1 MLLLYRTI
9 LLLVG
14 GGGLLVGT
22 LLLFALSLSWS
33 SAENLKPL
41 SENLGFRAGLQ
52 ALNEQM
58 TVGRRTPGGPAYA
71 KDFREQVA
79 AMAGDASSA
88 ALAPRTAETL
98 QRLADA
104 LNENPT
110 TAVAVDEGGGIAV
123 ILAREDAAY
132 RELFEEVQTNVRREF
147 QALLALLIVLPA
159 LSIALLVFFHRR
171 VLAPVNDLSRFLA
184 LLARKDY
191 VVAAADNVDPLVRP
205 LFENYNRMVKRMHD
219 LEQGHQKREDSL
231 RQDVD
236 QATRALFQQQ
246 AALSRM
252 ERLAAVGEVSA
263 RLGHE
268 LRNPLSGVLM
278 VLINLR
284 EEIDSQD
291 QDQRLGLAI
300 GELERIAHLLTRV
313 VEESR
318 QVPERPRSLDL
329 QHVVEEIAML
339 VRYQLDDEIRLE
351 TEVPKDLRCT
361 LPESGVRHALLNL
374 VLNAAD
380 ALSGR
385 AGTVQIS
392 AEPRDGELAI
402 RVSDDGPGFPEELL
416 GAGVHEFGSW
426 RHGGTGLGLATVRR
440 FAFANSGRLE
450 LANRAEGGAV
460 ATLVI
465 PEADRRD

>member
-1 MLLLYRTI
+1 M
-9 LLLVG
+9 
-14 GGGLLVGT
+14 
-22 LLLFALSLSWS
+22 
-33 SAENLKPL
+33 AE
-41 SENLGFRAGLQ
+41 Q
-52 ALNEQM
+52 AS
-58 TVGRRTPGGPAYA
+58 G
-71 KDFREQVA
+71 
-79 AMAGDASSA
+79 A
-88 ALAPRTAETL
+88 ALAPQTAGTL
-98 QRLADA
+98 RRLAVLLDGPA
-104 LNENPT
+104 PT
-110 TAVAVDEGGGIAV
+110 AAAGRAAAIAEV
-123 ILAREDAAY
+123 LAHEDAAY
-132 RELFEEVQTNVRREF
+132 RVLFEEVQTNVQREF
-147 QALLALLIVLPA
+147 QALVALFIALPA

-171 VLAPVNDLSRFLA
+171 VLAPVNDLSRLLG

-191 VVAAADNVDPLVRP
+191 VVAGTDNVDPLVRS
-205 LFENYNRMVKRMHD
+205 LFDKYNRMAKRMHD

-278 VLINLR
+278 ALINLR
-284 EEIDSQD
+284 DESHSQD

-300 GELERIAHLLTRV
+300 GELERIAHLLSRV

-318 QVPERPRSLDL
+318 QVPERPRPLDL
-329 QHVVEEIAML
+329 RHVVEGIAML

-351 TEVPKDLRCT
+351 TYCPRDLRCT
-361 LPESGVRHALLNL
+361 LPESGLRHALLNL
-374 VLNAAD
+374 VLNAAA

-385 AGTVQIS
+385 GGTVRIT
-392 AEPRDGELAI
+392 AERRDGELAI
-402 RVSDDGPGFPEELL
+402 SVSDDGPGFPDELL

-426 RHGGTGLGLATVRR
+426 RHGGTGLGLSTVRR

-450 LANRAEGGAV
+450 LANRAEGGAM
-460 ATLVI
+460 ATLLI
-465 PEADRRD
+465 PEPDRRD

>member
-33 SAENLKPL
+33 SAERLKPL
-41 SENLGFRAGLQ
+41 SENLEFRAALQ
-52 ALNEQM
+52 VLHERMAVARQAPGAPANE
-58 TVGRRTPGGPAYA
+58 
-71 KDFREQVA
+71 KDFRQQVA
-79 AMAGDASSA
+79 AMADAASNA
-88 ALAPRTAETL
+88 ALASETPETL
-98 QRLADA
+98 RVLARDA
-104 LNENPT
+104 TP
-110 TAVAVDEGGGIAV
+110 AVANGQARGIAE

-132 RELFEEVQTNVRREF
+132 RELVEEVRTNVRREF
-147 QALLALLIVLPA
+147 QALLALVIVLPA
-159 LSIALLVFFHRR
+159 LSLALLIFFHRR
-171 VLAPVNDLSRFLA
+171 VLAPVNDLSRFLS

-191 VVAAADNVDPLVRP
+191 VVAAADNADPLVRP
-205 LFENYNRMVKRMHD
+205 LFDRYNRMVKRMHD

-246 AALSRM
+246 VALARM

-278 VLINLR
+278 ALINLR
-284 EEIDSQD
+284 DEIDSQD

-318 QVPERPRSLDL
+318 QVPERPRLLDL
-329 QHVVEEIAML
+329 RHVVEEMAML
-339 VRYQLDDEIRLE
+339 VRYQLDEETRLE
-351 TEVPKDLRCT
+351 TDVPKDLRCT
-361 LPESGVRHALLNL
+361 LPESGLRHALLNL

-385 AGTVQIS
+385 AGTVRIS
-392 AEPRDGELAI
+392 AERRDGEVAI

-450 LANRAEGGAV
+450 LGNRPGGGAV

-465 PEADRRD
+465 PEAERRN